1 MFKLFKSVI
10 ERGGFELSDMNKK
23 IYTLYI
29 KGEITEKQCQELQNL
44 AQSNAKVKNDTDV
57 IQKLI
62 DLERRIM
69 KVEELL
75 AKDDVTSPEEA
86 PEGSDTNYP
95 EFESGKWYYGGHKI
109 TFEGKNY
116 ECIAPEGSVCVWN
129 PKDYPAYWTEIE

>member
-1 MFKLFKSVI
+1 MVNCFKSVI
-10 ERGGFELSDMNKK
+10 ERGNFELSDMLKK
-23 IYTLYI
+23 IYVSYV
-29 KGEITEKQCQELQNL
+29 KGEITEKECSELQNL
-44 AQSNAKVKNDTDV
+44 AQGNAKPENDTDV
-57 IQKLI
+57 IKKVAS
-62 DLERRIM
+62 LEMRIM

-129 PKDYPAYWTEIE
+129 PKDYPAYWKEID